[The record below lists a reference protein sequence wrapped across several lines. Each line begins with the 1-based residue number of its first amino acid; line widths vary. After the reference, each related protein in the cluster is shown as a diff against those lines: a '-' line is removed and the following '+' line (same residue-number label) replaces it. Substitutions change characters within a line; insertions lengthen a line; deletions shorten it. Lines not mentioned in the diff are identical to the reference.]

1 METNDI
7 PNTEVSDWVPMSNPV
22 HLAVLGK
29 AGEELGE
36 LISAKDRCIIQGLD
50 GIDPD
55 SGKVNRDWLT
65 DEVADVAAM
74 LLHIARRFNLDSHA
88 IEERKQRKYVYKGK
102 WFDKLQRD
110 LDRSIADIK
119 TNMFSKCLAIQ
130 YSDTTVCSACNL
142 VWDTNDTAPPT
153 CPRMETKKRLMGDL
167 ADNSHWAPL
176 STEPVEYVMLLDYPV
191 ETIKLMAEQNPN
203 LYIVPFYGRMY
214 GEMGKTSGAMEDV
227 DTWGNIRNVFKPQL
241 LDMSKC
247 PPMGSWQDLAR
258 PVVENL
264 LSGLGTLKERRV
276 PPLVQ
281 SPPTEPEKTVFEYM
295 IAVDQSREALMQLA
309 QEHPDV
315 YIMPFHTNLGQDS
328 VPKSQLVTRSIGDS
342 DEEFLSELR
351 RLVRKRLVGDK
362 THAQLIE
369 VVPPVLPATLKAP
382 EPQVIKYMMTVDTAA
397 HDLAQLVK
405 DYPDVYIIPFYTS
418 NFLMPIGW
426 PSSIKVFKPRR
437 VTMYSPSLSR
447 DELLDKLRSVVKQI
461 FNDPP
466 FMIVRPDTQF
476 IEVTPPWEL
485 PSKPTEVPETVEWYV
500 GAYVGFNRMR
510 FQYTNHL
517 GVKAQREVRPIKVWF
532 GSTPYHPTSRALL
545 KAYDYDRQ
553 GERDFEMGQMRE
565 VHWVGASENMRD

>member
-7 PNTEVSDWVPMSNPV
+7 PNTEVSDWVPMTNPV

-74 LLHIARRFNLDSHA
+74 LLHIARRFNLDSYA

-110 LDRSIADIK
+110 LDANVADIK
-119 TNMFSKCLAIQ
+119 SLFSKCLAIQ
-130 YSDTTVCSACNL
+130 YSDTTVCSACHL
-142 VWDTNDTAPPT
+142 MWDTNDTAPPA
-153 CPRMETKKRLMGDL
+153 CPRMETKKRLQREI
-167 ADNSHWAPL
+167 N
-176 STEPVEYVMLLDYPV
+176 YVMLLDYPV

-203 LYIVPFYGRMY
+203 LYIVPFYIRMY
-214 GEMGKTSGAMEDV
+214 GAMGKTSGAMEDV

-264 LSGLGTLKERRV
+264 FSGLGNLKEMRI

-281 SPPTEPEKTVFEYM
+281 SPPTEP
-295 IAVDQSREALMQLA
+295 
-309 QEHPDV
+309 
-315 YIMPFHTNLGQDS
+315 
-328 VPKSQLVTRSIGDS
+328 
-342 DEEFLSELR
+342 
-351 RLVRKRLVGDK
+351 
-362 THAQLIE
+362 
-369 VVPPVLPATLKAP
+369 
-382 EPQVIKYMMTVDTAA
+382 
-397 HDLAQLVK
+397 
-405 DYPDVYIIPFYTS
+405 
-418 NFLMPIGW
+418 
-426 PSSIKVFKPRR
+426 
-437 VTMYSPSLSR
+437 
-447 DELLDKLRSVVKQI
+447 
-461 FNDPP
+461 
-466 FMIVRPDTQF
+466 
-476 IEVTPPWEL
+476 PPWEL
-485 PSKPTEVPETVEWYV
+485 PSKPAEVPETVEWYV
-500 GAYVGFNRMR
+500 GAYDARVGFNRMR